1 MDATATSYLVG
12 EKFNSLFVPSL
23 FQRIDINDK
32 WFSLSFMIKEILHE
46 IQGHKYKNAPS
57 EISLPQISE
66 FNFFLTE
73 FLKNP

>member
-1 MDATATSYLVG
+1 
-12 EKFNSLFVPSL
+12 
-23 FQRIDINDK
+23 
-32 WFSLSFMIKEILHE
+32 MIKEILHE